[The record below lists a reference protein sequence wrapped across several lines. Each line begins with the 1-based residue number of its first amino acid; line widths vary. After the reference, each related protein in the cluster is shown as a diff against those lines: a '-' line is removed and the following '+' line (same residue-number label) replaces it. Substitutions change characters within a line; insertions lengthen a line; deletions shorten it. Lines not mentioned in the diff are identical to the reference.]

1 MAKRQSL
8 LGRAGMGNKTLVKKV
23 GASTL
28 KLASELAESTLNM
41 IRFVVICIQIDSK
54 PVCQ

>member
-1 MAKRQSL
+1 
-8 LGRAGMGNKTLVKKV
+8 MGNKTLVKKV

-54 PVCQ
+54 PV